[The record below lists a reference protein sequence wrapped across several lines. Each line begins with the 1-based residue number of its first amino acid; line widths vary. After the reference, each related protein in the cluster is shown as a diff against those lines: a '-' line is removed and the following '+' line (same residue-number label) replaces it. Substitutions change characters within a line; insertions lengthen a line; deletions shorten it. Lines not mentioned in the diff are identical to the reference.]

1 MNTDKIR
8 AAIIATIQSL
18 IPVLILLGVV
28 DWTSDQVAIVMLFI
42 TNAVTMLFLLLPNP
56 PANS

>member
-28 DWTSDQVAIVMLFI
+28 NWSADQIAIVMLFVV
-42 TNAVTMLFLLLPNP
+42 NAVTTLFLLLPNP
-56 PANS
+56 PAS